1 MRRLSRRISLPAA
14 TVKWPTKVA
23 QSDRHQDAVHTQV
36 QHPSGFAGNVVVVV
50 ASQPEIA
57 PLTYQVVDRSLMV
70 QSLGFNL
77 LSERSS

>member
-1 MRRLSRRISLPAA
+1 MLVSDDGVDHQLIAGSPDASGGHA
-14 TVKWPTKVA
+14 T
-23 QSDRHQDAVHTQV
+23 AVLVQV
-36 QHPSGFAGNVVVVV
+36 EHPSGFTGNAVVIV

-77 LSERSS
+77 LSERS

>member
-1 MRRLSRRISLPAA
+1 MRTFTAGEHAA
-14 TVKWPTKVA
+14 
-23 QSDRHQDAVHTQV
+23 AVLMQV
-36 QHPSGFAGNVVVVV
+36 EHPSGFTGNAVVIV

-77 LSERSS
+77 LSERS